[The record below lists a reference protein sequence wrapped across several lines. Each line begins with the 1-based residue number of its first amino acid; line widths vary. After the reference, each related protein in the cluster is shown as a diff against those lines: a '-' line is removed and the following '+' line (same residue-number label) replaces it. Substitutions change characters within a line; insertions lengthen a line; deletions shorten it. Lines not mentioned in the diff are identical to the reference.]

1 MFHFPCFFPCF
12 PQHLP
17 WLRHVLVSMRR
28 GNGSRA
34 WPRPSL
40 PATEQFI
47 RFSPLPLGAGNEGWN
62 PAGIMLNPN
71 REISA
76 MCKYTSINF
85 IKVFKLISEPLHES
99 NRKLSRL
106 FQASPG
112 RRSQRGSAFRGLAS
126 REFWPGPPCH
136 GVPSASWMVGA
147 FAADIMRMF

>member
-1 MFHFPCFFPCF
+1 M
-12 PQHLP
+12 
-17 WLRHVLVSMRR
+17 
-28 GNGSRA
+28 
-34 WPRPSL
+34 
-40 PATEQFI
+40 
-47 RFSPLPLGAGNEGWN
+47 FSPTSPMASPRRRVHAPRQRIPGVATAVAAGHGAVHPLLALAAWRWEVEGWN
-62 PAGIMLNPN
+62 PAGIMLNHN
-71 REISA
+71 RVTTPI
-76 MCKYTSINF
+76 CKYTSIHF

-126 REFWPGPPCH
+126 REFWPGPPSH